1 MDKMEKVSAPRLDRT
16 DKRLGVLEESCSS
29 MNTLVKIIQKA
40 TESSYSPITQVA
52 QSKVNI
58 LSNNVNVGKFSGR
71 RGVS

>member
-1 MDKMEKVSAPRLDRT
+1 
-16 DKRLGVLEESCSS
+16 

-58 LSNNVNVGKFSGR
+58 LSNNVNVGKFSENTWN
-71 RGVS
+71 